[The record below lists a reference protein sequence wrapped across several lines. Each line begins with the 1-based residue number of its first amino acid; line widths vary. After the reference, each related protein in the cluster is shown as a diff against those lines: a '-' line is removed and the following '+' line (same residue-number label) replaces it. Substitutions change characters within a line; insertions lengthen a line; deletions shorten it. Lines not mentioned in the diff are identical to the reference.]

1 MGSTSYDET
10 REASETTWG
19 GASWY
24 GTTSGEYWTINPREY
39 ADPRKHGP
47 EYQSRARRATT
58 TDGWEAPLDD
68 AAEAFAAPAGP
79 EADVQP
85 GIDADAPRTA
95 SSGARE
101 SRTWTPPPE
110 PDHGAAGASGS
121 RDVDDVDIGD
131 VATTR
136 AGPSRGPRVDALL
149 TPDVDPIR
157 RLGFALIAWA
167 PLGVASAS
175 AIGDATGCSSY
186 SAACGGSAP
195 LLPWLAQA
203 VILGIL
209 LLTPAVSRIL
219 AVGTLAVLVALVPLT
234 GVLVAFGGASQR
246 ESSGVLGVLLAV
258 AWLIGVGLAVR
269 VGRART
275 LDARARTGGQ

>member
-10 REASETTWG
+10 RDAAETTWG

-58 TDGWEAPLDD
+58 TDGWEAPLDE
-68 AAEAFAAPAGP
+68 AAETFAAAPP
-79 EADVQP
+79 DPPSP
-85 GIDADAPRTA
+85 GLGADAPRNSPNASDRARRARAEAGRRDRVWTA
-95 SSGARE
+95 
-101 SRTWTPPPE
+101 PPE
-110 PDHGAAGASGS
+110 PSPRDSGVDVGDTAATPD
-121 RDVDDVDIGD
+121 RRV
-131 VATTR
+131 
-136 AGPSRGPRVDALL
+136 PRIDALL
-149 TPDVDPIR
+149 AADLDPIR

-175 AIGDATGCSSY
+175 AIGEATGCASY
-186 SAACGGSAP
+186 SAACGGTGP

-219 AVGTLAVLVALVPLT
+219 AAGTVAILVALVPLT

-246 ESSGVLGVLLAV
+246 ESSGVLALLLAISWIVGV
-258 AWLIGVGLAVR
+258 ALAVR
-269 VGRART
+269 LARGRAT
-275 LDARARTGGQ
+275 DAGPDAGALR